1 MEMSKTS
8 KYFILKTP
16 LEHILSLFSK
26 TILTFGTRSSSGLCF
41 SPSWT
46 LLYMKAAERGGGPAA
61 CQNLFTREKTGA
73 ECGGRE
79 GSDEKD
85 RTWQRVQPAQPTQFH
100 QRSGQKPL
108 AEGLR
113 RLRLTLPGQG
123 LTKFNRHP
131 PRAMPKTAAAKERGG

>member
-16 LEHILSLFSK
+16 LEHILSLFSE

-46 LLYMKAAERGGGPAA
+46 LLYMKAAERGEGPAA

-79 GSDEKD
+79 ESDEKD
-85 RTWQRVQPAQPTQFH
+85 RTWQRVQPAQPTQTGKM
-100 QRSGQKPL
+100 SS
-108 AEGLR
+108 
-113 RLRLTLPGQG
+113 
-123 LTKFNRHP
+123 
-131 PRAMPKTAAAKERGG
+131 KERPEATCRRAEAPPVNTTRPRSHQIQQAPSQSNAKDSCC